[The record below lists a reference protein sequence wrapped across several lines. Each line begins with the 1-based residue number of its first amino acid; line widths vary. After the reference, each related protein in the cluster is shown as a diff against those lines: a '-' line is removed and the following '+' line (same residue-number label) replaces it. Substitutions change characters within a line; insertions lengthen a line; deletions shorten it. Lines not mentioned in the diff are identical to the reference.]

1 MEQFSVSR
9 LFQFKSMSWE
19 VYDSKLGRSVV
30 QNLTVEL
37 FDFIKI
43 LAQIINKVSNFWQNE
58 K

>member
-1 MEQFSVSR
+1 MSR